1 MGLDCGMLM
10 IVGMLLVFVNV
21 MLEGNIGVIGVFG
34 IGIQELCLQIVLV
47 GEGIIYVIGFGGCDF
62 SCEVGG
68 ISVLMVLEMFSVDEK
83 SEVLVFVLKLFV
95 EVVCLKIVNVM
106 KVIGKLMVVLFLGYI
121 LVVVCDENVW
131 FVFLLDEVVCLV
143 CLFLCVMV

>member
-1 MGLDCGMLM
+1 M
-10 IVGMLLVFVNV
+10 
-21 MLEGNIGVIGVFG
+21 
-34 IGIQELCLQIVLV
+34 LV

-68 ISVLMVLEMFSVDEK
+68 ISVLIVLEMFSVDEK